1 MFYLK
6 QHIYEADVTKQILN
20 CNVLWL
26 LNAFSMY
33 RHLDIFSRP
42 PTWPVPDIDDIHKTL
57 SCLIEFWHTL
67 IVDKKHMRSFAI
79 SASLESVQEI
89 QDSVSLNTPLY
100 QYRLQPDT
108 LQVRDSLLLIAF
120 MGAGGITVYG

>member
-1 MFYLK
+1 
-6 QHIYEADVTKQILN
+6 
-20 CNVLWL
+20 
-26 LNAFSMY
+26 
-33 RHLDIFSRP
+33 
-42 PTWPVPDIDDIHKTL
+42 
-57 SCLIEFWHTL
+57 
-67 IVDKKHMRSFAI
+67 MRSFAI